1 MTRSQAPKLAT
12 YAALCA
18 AALTGAI
25 AFSQPGLVAL
35 AAPFGAALVVGLL
48 LAHGGE
54 PHISAAC
61 TVDMER
67 VLEGGDVELTLELI
81 SPRDFGR
88 VDVGLAVPRSLKVVS
103 GEPLVAVGL
112 RGGEPAL
119 ISCTLK
125 AERWGTFALGP
136 LAVRVRDPGGFYVWQ
151 GALGGAVTLQVRPS
165 REHVRTLARR
175 QKVGAASGD
184 QTSRE
189 RAEGIEFADIR
200 AFVPGDRPGRVNWR
214 VTARQG
220 RLHVN
225 DYHPERSTDIVLFI
239 DTFAEAG
246 LERTIRIA
254 SVLAQAYLAHRDRVG
269 IVGFGGVLS
278 WIEPSGGQLQVE
290 RIVDALTATDAF
302 VSFAWK
308 TVDSIPTRML
318 PARCLLIAISPLLDE
333 RAVTAI
339 ASIRARGLDVA
350 VIEVPV
356 VIPEYF
362 GETASGKLALRLFA
376 MNRQMMRDR
385 FGSRGVAVATFD
397 DERGVEAAL
406 AEITAYRRLARV
418 RAGR

>member
-1 MTRSQAPKLAT
+1 VTRSQSPKLAT

-18 AALTGAI
+18 AALAGAI

-35 AAPFGAALVVGLL
+35 AAPFGVALVVGVL
-48 LAHGGE
+48 LAQTAD
-54 PHISAAC
+54 PHIAAAC
-61 TVDMER
+61 SVDPER
-67 VLEGGDVELTLELI
+67 VLEGSEAEVTVELI
-81 SPRDFGR
+81 APRDHGR
-88 VDVGLAVPRSLKVVS
+88 VDVGLAVPGSLELVS
-103 GEPLVAVGL
+103 GEPLVAIGL

-119 ISCTLK
+119 ITCTLR
-125 AERWGTFALGP
+125 AERWGTYSLGP
-136 LAVRVRDPGGFYVWQ
+136 PAVRVRDSGGLYVWQ
-151 GALGGAVTLQVRPS
+151 GTLGGPATLQVRPG

-184 QTSRE
+184 QTSPE

-214 VTARQG
+214 ATARRG

-239 DTFAEAG
+239 DTFADAG
-246 LERTIRIA
+246 LDKTIRIA
-254 SVLAQAYLAHRDRVG
+254 SVLAQTYLSHRDRVG

-278 WIEPSGGQLQVE
+278 WIEPSGGELQLE

-308 TVDSIPTRML
+308 SVDSIPTRML

-333 RAVTAI
+333 RAITAI

-356 VIPEYF
+356 QVPEHF

-376 MNRQMMRDR
+376 LNRQMMRDR
-385 FGSRGVAVATFD
+385 FASRGVAVATFD
-397 DERGVEAAL
+397 DARGVEGAL

-418 RAGR
+418 RTGR

>member
-1 MTRSQAPKLAT
+1 
-12 YAALCA
+12 
-18 AALTGAI
+18 
-25 AFSQPGLVAL
+25 
-35 AAPFGAALVVGLL
+35 
-48 LAHGGE
+48 
-54 PHISAAC
+54 
-61 TVDMER
+61 
-67 VLEGGDVELTLELI
+67 
-81 SPRDFGR
+81 
-88 VDVGLAVPRSLKVVS
+88 
-103 GEPLVAVGL
+103 
-112 RGGEPAL
+112 
-119 ISCTLK
+119 
-125 AERWGTFALGP
+125 
-136 LAVRVRDPGGFYVWQ
+136 
-151 GALGGAVTLQVRPS
+151 VRPS

-184 QTSRE
+184 QTSPE

-200 AFVPGDRPGRVNWR
+200 AFVSGDRLGRVNWR

-239 DTFAEAG
+239 DTFADAG
-246 LERTIRIA
+246 LDKTIRIA
-254 SVLAQAYLAHRDRVG
+254 SVLAQAYLSHRDRVG

-308 TVDSIPTRML
+308 SVDSIPTRML

-333 RAVTAI
+333 RAVTAV

-350 VIEVPV
+350 VVEVPV
-356 VIPEYF
+356 LVPEHF
-362 GETASGKLALRLFA
+362 GETAAGKLALRLFA

-385 FGSRGVAVATFD
+385 FGSRGIAVATFD
-397 DERGVEAAL
+397 DERGVEGAL